1 MNEFAIYPYFFGGFS
16 AASVLPI
23 VVGVF
28 LGIKRA
34 LWASAF
40 DA

>member
-1 MNEFAIYPYFFGGFS
+1 MNIYAHFFAGFF

-40 DA
+40 DD